1 MATTNLTVNTHASGS
16 GNLSVDGAGIDNF
29 ISNIVAEALFVA
41 SESSIMRPLVRNYT
55 VAPNSGKTI
64 QVPIYPTVSAAAIA
78 EGTDLGNTTVAT
90 SQKTISIGEKGVMAT
105 VSDLAVNTGS
115 DDVVRSLGKLF
126 GEAIA
131 KKMDLD
137 LTALFSALNGGTLIG
152 DATASDGTQV
162 LTVDEIFKAIAT
174 LRANSVPMTDLACVL
189 HPNVAYDLKKS
200 MTNTFGSSGNVSDMA
215 NEALR
220 SGFVGQ
226 LGGVPVFES
235 ANIADTG
242 TAGDF
247 VGGLFH
253 KDALGLAM
261 MQDIKIVTERDESL
275 RATEVI
281 ATAVYGVG
289 ELHDSYGVG
298 ISADSSIQ

>member
-1 MATTNLTVNTHASGS
+1 MATTNLTVNVGGS
-16 GNLSVDGAGIDNF
+16 NQSSSGAGIDNF

-41 SESSIMRPLVRNYT
+41 SERSIMRPLVRNYN
-55 VAPNSGKTI
+55 VAANSGKTI
-64 QVPIYPTVSAAAIA
+64 QVPIYPTVSASALT
-78 EGTDLGNTTVAT
+78 EGTDLSNTTVAT
-90 SQKTISIGEKGVMAT
+90 SQKTITVAEQGIMAT
-105 VSDLAVNTGS
+105 VSDLAVNTGET
-115 DDVVRSLGKLF
+115 DVVRDLGKLF

-152 DATASDGTQV
+152 DATATDGTQV

-200 MTNTFGSSGNVSDMA
+200 MTNTFGSSGNVSDLA

-220 SGFVGQ
+220 TGYVGQ

-235 ANIADTG
+235 ANIANTG
-242 TAGDF
+242 TAGDYI
-247 VGGLFH
+247 GALFH

-261 MQDIKIVTERDESL
+261 MQDIRITTERDESL

>member
-1 MATTNLTVNTHASGS
+1 MATTNLTVNVGGS
-16 GNLSVDGAGIDNF
+16 NQSSSGAGIDNF

-41 SESSIMRPLVRNYT
+41 SERSIMRPLVRNYN
-55 VAPNSGKTI
+55 VAANSGKTI
-64 QVPIYPTVSAAAIA
+64 QVPIYPTVNAGDLT
-78 EGTDLGNTTVAT
+78 EGTDLSNTAVAT
-90 SQKTISIGEKGVMAT
+90 SQKTITIAEKGIMAT
-105 VSDLAVNTGS
+105 VSDLAVNTGET
-115 DDVVRSLGKLF
+115 DVVRDLGKLF

-152 DATASDGTQV
+152 DATASDGSEV

-200 MTNTFGSSGNVSDMA
+200 MTNTFGSSGNVSDLA

-220 SGFVGQ
+220 TGYVGQ

-242 TAGDF
+242 TTGDYI
-247 VGGLFH
+247 GALFH

-261 MQDIKIVTERDESL
+261 MQDIRITTERDESL